1 MCRRAGPRCPPTEVK
16 LRVFITG
23 NRGQLG
29 KALHARLP
37 EAAGGDLPG
46 CDITESASIA
56 AALAAVRPHVVIH
69 CAAYTDVDACARDPE
84 LAYRVNGLGTQN
96 VALACAA
103 TGAAMLYISS
113 NEVFDGTQRNPYR
126 EFDPTHAANPYGYSK
141 LAGEWFTA
149 NLLTRFYIVRTSWL
163 TAAGGRNFVH
173 RIRQLA
179 DSADAPLRVVTDEVA
194 CPTFVSDLVPALL
207 QLIET
212 GRYGIYHFVNSG
224 YCSRYDYARRILDL
238 TGRGHVPIQPITVA
252 DFARPSMPPRFSALA
267 NLNGA
272 SLGISLRPWEEA
284 LADFL
289 RSQ

>member
-1 MCRRAGPRCPPTEVK
+1 MR
-16 LRVFITG
+16 LFITG
-23 NRGQLG
+23 SKGQLG
-29 KALHARLP
+29 SALAHQASRQHEGP
-37 EAAGGDLPG
+37 NIGGGDLPEF
-46 CDITESASIA
+46 DITDADQTRAVIA
-56 AALAAVRPHVVIH
+56 AARPDIVIH
-69 CAAYTDVDACARDPE
+69 CAAFTDVDGAARQPE

>member
-1 MCRRAGPRCPPTEVK
+1 MR
-16 LRVFITG
+16 LFITG
-23 NRGQLG
+23 SKGQLG
-29 KALHARLP
+29 SALAHQASRRH
-37 EAAGGDLPG
+37 EEQNVVVGDLPEF
-46 CDITESASIA
+46 DITDADQTRAVIA
-56 AALAAVRPHVVIH
+56 AARPDIVIH
-69 CAAYTDVDACARDPE
+69 CAAFTDVDGAARQPE
-84 LAYRVNGLGTQN
+84 LVYRVNGLGTQN

-173 RIRQLA
+173 RIQQLA
-179 DSADAPLRVVTDEVA
+179 NSADAPLRVVTDEVA
-194 CPTFVSDLVPALL
+194 CPTFTPDLVPALL

-212 GRYGIYHFVNSG
+212 GGYGIYHFVNSG

-252 DFARPSMPPRFSALA
+252 DFARPSMPPRFSPLA

-272 SLGISLRPWEEA
+272 SLGITLRPWQEA

>member
-1 MCRRAGPRCPPTEVK
+1 MR
-16 LRVFITG
+16 LFITG
-23 NRGQLG
+23 SKGQLG
-29 KALHARLP
+29 SALAHQASRRH
-37 EAAGGDLPG
+37 EGQNISGGDLPEF
-46 CDITESASIA
+46 DITDADQTRAVIA
-56 AALAAVRPHVVIH
+56 AARPDIVIH
-69 CAAYTDVDACARDPE
+69 CAAFTDVDGAARQPE

-126 EFDPTHAANPYGYSK
+126 EFDPTQPANPYGYSK

-212 GRYGIYHFVNSG
+212 GSYGIYHFVNGG

-238 TGRGHVPIQPITVA
+238 TGRGHVTIQPIALA
-252 DFARPSMPPRFSALA
+252 DFARPSVPPRFSPLA